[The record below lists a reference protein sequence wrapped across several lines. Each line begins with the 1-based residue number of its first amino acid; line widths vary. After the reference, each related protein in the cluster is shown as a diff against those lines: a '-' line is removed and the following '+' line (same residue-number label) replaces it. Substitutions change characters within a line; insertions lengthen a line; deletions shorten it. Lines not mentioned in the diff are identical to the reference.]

1 MSEYHGYPTLT
12 KYDSR
17 VRQTITFRCLIVLM
31 LICLVTMPSH
41 ATIPSKGDWVVTGD
55 DKVQNQSIILEGNL
69 IVEKGGLLTITNV
82 DLEIDSPGDPP
93 YGISV
98 YPGGSLSIQNSRIF
112 SNSKCGF
119 TFLVG
124 SSFKDHKPE
133 SAGLVIKGSRLRGVN
148 GMELNAIDNAQ
159 IEDNTFMVNV
169 PHDHIHCLC
178 LNATRN
184 CTIKNNKMEAYP
196 PTSTGSR
203 APLIGIASS
212 RSHYN
217 TITGNQLVDIRG
229 GFNLSFSWNNH
240 LADNTWTGPIGDPDP
255 KTLASRWWSAFTA
268 NENSEVGL
276 YLGPWSNNNT
286 IENNTFLNTISGLM
300 VVVQS
305 GSNKIT
311 RNTAKGGG
319 IGIALLWASDN
330 IVDGNEFADIFRE
343 DAVHA
348 FAARNNV
355 IINNTVSSSSG
366 GIGLFSS
373 NDNTLKGNKI
383 STSGRGVFLH
393 ESSENSIENNQVS
406 TTAMPIVLSASS
418 ENTVRKNN
426 LAQDGLQRYDD
437 GDKNIWEENYWGEG
451 VVTPYPVPPNGMDSQ
466 PSDGI
471 IPVLP
476 VQAPEVDP
484 MEFKDIP
491 YREWVIKDDVVV
503 ENQTVTLKE
512 GLCVK
517 EGGSLTLRNVTMN
530 FLPEDVALSF
540 EGAPNPFSIFVDS
553 GGSLSIYDS
562 KIVGP
567 EWGPMGG
574 FQIIVYPDS
583 TFVIKNSELHNAG
596 LWAGDGGIAIE
607 GVSGALV
614 EGNRFYR
621 TYCAI
626 TVEHAAGARVMN
638 NTISNSV
645 FGINV
650 IGGENH
656 TIMGNNISGTAWKGI
671 GIEADNIPIVDNK
684 ISDAWGVGI
693 FPSHW
698 GVMPENNSFS
708 NVRGPGIF
716 FQHPMILTSALGF
729 KAFSYNSADVEPAQN
744 ITVFVRL
751 AHTSP
756 CFGLPGFPA
765 TIYQV
770 LTISFDVHLRIDGQT
785 IDTKRAHVALGDAAM
800 VKLTGTAPEAGIYD
814 VKVDQILPDSPT
826 PDITANGQDG
836 SITVSANTAVSIAV
850 SLNTGSFA
858 AQNADWWVV
867 EATPSGT
874 LNYFDLS
881 TGSMVR
887 GFFPTHQG
895 PLFSFEALEI
905 SNFSD
910 LAVGAHTFY
919 FGVDLNTNG
928 SLNTDSL
935 YYDWVDVRITKP

>member
-1 MSEYHGYPTLT
+1 MSEDHGYLTLH
-12 KYDSR
+12 KYESM
-17 VRQTITFRCLIVLM
+17 VRQTITSRCLIALT
-31 LICLVTMPSH
+31 LICLITMPSH
-41 ATIPSKGDWVVTGD
+41 ATISSKGDWIVTVD
-55 DKVQNQSIILEGNL
+55 EEMQNQSIVLDGNL
-69 IVEKGGLLTITNV
+69 IVEKGGRLTIRNV
-82 DLEIDSPGDPP
+82 DLEIYSPSDTP

-98 YPGGSLSIQNSRIF
+98 YPGGSLWIHNSRIF

-119 TFLVG
+119 TFAVG

-133 SAGLVIKGSRLRGVN
+133 TAGLVIKGSRLRGVN
-148 GMELNAIDNAQ
+148 GLELNAIDNAQ

-169 PHDHIHCLC
+169 PHDHIHCLF

-184 CTIKNNKMEAYP
+184 CTIKDNKIEAYP
-196 PTSTGSR
+196 PVSTGSR
-203 APLIGIASS
+203 APLIGVASS

-217 TITGNQLVDIRG
+217 TIKGNQLYDTRG

-240 LADNTWTGPIGDPDP
+240 LADNTWTGPTGDPDS

-268 NENSEVGL
+268 NENCEVGL

-330 IVDGNEFADIFRE
+330 IVDGNDFVDIFRE
-343 DAVHA
+343 DAIHA

-355 IINNTVSSSSG
+355 IINNSVSSSSG

-373 NDNTLKGNKI
+373 NDNMLKGNKI
-383 STSGRGVFLH
+383 SASGRGVFLH
-393 ESSENSIENNQVS
+393 ESSDNSIENNEVS
-406 TTAMPIVLSASS
+406 TTAMPIVLSVSS
-418 ENTVRKNN
+418 ENTVKRNN
-426 LAQDGLQRYDD
+426 LGQDGLQRYDD
-437 GDKNIWEENYWGEG
+437 GDNNRWEENYWEEG

-466 PSDGI
+466 PANEI
-471 IPVLP
+471 IPVLS
-476 VQAPEVDP
+476 VAAPEVHP
-484 MEFKDIP
+484 MEFKEIP
-491 YREWVIKDDVVV
+491 YREWVIKDDVVW
-503 ENQTVTLKE
+503 ENQTVNLKE
-512 GLCVK
+512 GLCIK
-517 EGGSLTLRNVTMN
+517 KGGSLTLRNVTMN

-553 GGSLSIYDS
+553 DGSLSIYDS

-574 FQIIVYPDS
+574 FQIIAYPDS
-583 TFVIKNSELHNAG
+583 TFVIKNSEIHNTG

-607 GVSGALV
+607 GVNGALV

-626 TVEHAAGARVMN
+626 TIEQAADARVMN
-638 NTISNSV
+638 NTVSNSV

-656 TIMGNNISGTAWKGI
+656 TITGNNISGTTWKGI
-671 GIEADNIPIVDNK
+671 GIEADNIPLIDNE

-708 NVRGPGIF
+708 NVRGPGVF
-716 FQHPMILTSALGF
+716 FQDPMILTSALGF
-729 KAFSYNSADVEPAQN
+729 RAFSYNSADVEPAQN

-756 CFGLPGFPA
+756 IYGLPGFPE
-765 TIYQV
+765 TIYEV
-770 LTISFDVHLRIDGQT
+770 LTISFDVHLRINGQT
-785 IDTKRAHVALGDAAM
+785 IDTKRASVALGDATM
-800 VKLTGTAPEAGIYD
+800 VKLTGTAPAAGIYD
-814 VKVDQILPDSPT
+814 VKLDQILPDSPA
-826 PDITANGQDG
+826 PDIKANGRDG

-850 SLNTGSFA
+850 SLTTGSLA

-881 TGSMVR
+881 TGSMVQ

-895 PLFSFEALEI
+895 PLFSFGAFELL
-905 SNFSD
+905 NFSD
-910 LAVGAHTFY
+910 LAVGIHTFY
-919 FGVDLNTNG
+919 FGVDLNMNG

-935 YYDWVDVRITKP
+935 YYDWVSVSITEQ